1 MAIDDRKQRVLTA
14 IVSLYSGAGEPVGS
28 TLLSRYFDMA
38 VSSATLRNEMAALT
52 KLGLL
57 EQPHTSAGRVPS
69 AKGYRY
75 YLDHLLET
83 RPQLSASDRAL
94 LEGIF
99 RELDYDPEKLAEG
112 AAKALADLLG
122 CAVVATTPRAE
133 DVRIAH
139 FELIQVGRSNVAV
152 LAVTSAGGVRT
163 RVARVEGAVTAS
175 QLQAL
180 AQVLGRRLAFRTS
193 ADVSSALLAGIAA
206 DLGPDGKALYPI
218 VNAAVTLLQEAEKPR
233 IFFEGQRYL
242 LHWPELA
249 DCLPDLLDTL
259 ADNTNARA
267 FIRPPTPG
275 TCVRL
280 GEDWTRRPMPGL
292 AVASRRYLA
301 GGGQT
306 GVMAVIGPVRMDYN
320 RILPTLE
327 YVSLLLGEG
336 MSGQLTQEEL

>member
-1 MAIDDRKQRVLTA
+1 MAMDDRKQRVLTA
-14 IVSLYSGAGEPVGS
+14 IVSLYSNGGEPVGS

-75 YLDHLLET
+75 YLDCLLEQQPVLE
-83 RPQLSASDRAL
+83 RQDKAL
-94 LEGIF
+94 IDGIF
-99 RELDYDPEKLAEG
+99 RELDYDPDQLADG

-122 CAVVATTPRAE
+122 YAVVVTTPRSD

-139 FELIQVGRSNVAV
+139 YELIQVGRSNVAV
-152 LAVTSAGGVRT
+152 LAVTNAGGVRT
-163 RVARVEGAVTAS
+163 RVARLDTPVDLT
-175 QLQAL
+175 QLQKL
-180 AQVLGRRLAFRTS
+180 SGVLGRRLAFLTG
-193 ADVSSALLAGIAA
+193 ADVTSALLAGIAA
-206 DLGPDGKALYPI
+206 ELGSAGRNLWPI
-218 VNAAVTLLQEAEKPR
+218 VNAAVTLLQEAKKPR

-249 DCLPDLLDTL
+249 SCLPQLLDTL
-259 ADNTNARA
+259 ADNTTARA
-267 FIRPPTPG
+267 FIRPTASG
-275 TCVRL
+275 MSVRL
-280 GEDWTRRPMPGL
+280 GDDWEQCPMPGL

-306 GVMAVIGPVRMDYN
+306 GVMAVIGPTRMDYQ

-327 YVSLLLGEG
+327 YFSALLGEG
-336 MSGQLTQEEL
+336 MSGQHIQEDD

>member
-1 MAIDDRKQRVLTA
+1 MAMDDRKQRVLTA
-14 IVSLYSGAGEPVGS
+14 IVSLYSADGEPVGS

-75 YLDHLLET
+75 YLDQLLEQHP
-83 RPQLSASDRAL
+83 RLSREDKAL
-94 LEGIF
+94 VEGIF
-99 RELDYDPEKLAEG
+99 RELDYDPDQLAAG

-122 CAVVATTPRAE
+122 CAVVVATPRAV

-139 FELIQVGRSNVAV
+139 YELIQGGRSNVAV
-152 LAVTSAGGVRT
+152 LAVTNAGGVRT
-163 RVARVEGAVTAS
+163 RVARLDKPVDS
-175 QLQAL
+175 QQLQKL
-180 AQVLGRRLAFRTS
+180 AQVLGRRLAFLTG
-193 ADVSSALLAGIAA
+193 ADVTSALLAGIAA
-206 DLGPDGKALYPI
+206 ELGSAGRPLWP
-218 VNAAVTLLQEAEKPR
+218 VVSAAVTLLQEAKKPR

-242 LHWPELA
+242 LHWPELGS
-249 DCLPDLLDTL
+249 CLPQLLDTL
-259 ADNTNARA
+259 ADNTTARA
-267 FIRPPTPG
+267 FIRPSG
-275 TCVRL
+275 QGVCVRL
-280 GEDWTRRPMPGL
+280 GEDWEPAPMPGL

-327 YVSLLLGEG
+327 YFSLLLGEG
-336 MSGQLTQEEL
+336 MAGQRIQEEE